1 MKNIVVIYGGRAV
14 EHEVSVIT
22 GMQAIENL
30 NKDKY
35 NVIPVYIDKTGKMF
49 TGECFKDFKSFKN
62 DSFEDKTPC
71 RFGTS
76 FGDHNLYVE
85 HKGLFKKDEII
96 EIDCIV
102 FGVHGS
108 HGEDGALQGLFET
121 NGIPYTG
128 PSVMASAVGMD
139 KIIMK
144 DVYKSH
150 GIPVVKYTWTF
161 RDRFH
166 VKPNETLDYVIEK
179 LKFPIYVKPASLGSS
194 IGIKVARSKE
204 ELWEATEV
212 AASFDRKIIFEEGV
226 ENATELNV
234 AVMGRNG
241 DVEVSSVESPLGADE
256 VFSFEQKYM
265 SKDGKSKL
273 NGGNHNFIR
282 DDETVRRATELA
294 RYAFNVLDVRGNA
307 RVDILMDK
315 EGNLFVNEINTLPG
329 SFAFY
334 LWEDVGYTFS
344 GVLDRMIDIALK
356 AKEEDN
362 NTNYRFDSD
371 LYHNTG
377 YGSKL

>member
-35 NVIPVYIDKTGKMF
+35 NVIPVFIDKAGKMF
-49 TGECFKDFKSFKN
+49 TGECYKDFKSFKN
-62 DSFEDKTPC
+62 DTFEDKKPC

-76 FGDHNLYVE
+76 FGDHNLYIE
-85 HKGLFKKDEII
+85 NKGLFKKDEVIN
-96 EIDCIV
+96 IDCVI

-144 DVYKSH
+144 DVYKAH

-166 VKPNETLDYVIEK
+166 VEPNETLDYVIEK

-204 ELWEATEV
+204 ELREATEV

-226 ENATELNV
+226 INATELNV

-273 NGGNHNFIR
+273 NGENHNFIR
-282 DDETVRRATELA
+282 DEETVKRATELA
-294 RYAFNVLDVRGNA
+294 KYAFNVLDVRGNA
-307 RVDILMDK
+307 RIDILMDEEK
-315 EGNLFVNEINTLPG
+315 NLFVNEINTLPG